1 MDFADYYFDCDYK
14 EVLSEI
20 ELIMFLNQLRSQW
33 RKISRKQFMD
43 KYSIFEEVEIE
54 ELVEFAKEADIKKFN
69 THINNLNL
77 ASKLKAIES
86 SKQKFLNDPIINEYQ
101 LKSLMALKLS
111 RSDLSYTITSTKRI
125 NELNKYQKKLTYK
138 INALKNSD
146 IITTSNIKKI
156 INEKIAMN
164 YQESHDIYSYY
175 YEEAMMYPNIV
186 DKVES
191 ILQIQEDNGFILFTE
206 FCKFIRKSID
216 FNSSLPY
223 KKRLSKNEREILF
236 KKLKIELME
245 VPLPIARIQLI
256 RRMNE
261 YFDISNHKTIDE
273 FIERVLSEINKIT
286 KNIIDMIEE
295 TESELEVILVESLA
309 VYLLENYLRLKP
321 QYIFNIEG
329 PLRFKDSIYNDM
341 LAVMIEYGYKTISPL
356 IQQTS
361 YIDDDFK
368 SVDVIT
374 FDNINKKTEV
384 LIIENI

>member
-1 MDFADYYFDCDYK
+1 MDFADYYFDRDYK

-146 IITTSNIKKI
+146 IITTSNIKKL

-216 FNSSLPY
+216 FNSRLPY

-341 LAVMIEYGYKTISPL
+341 LAVMIEYEYKTISPL

-384 LIIENI
+384 RIIENI